1 MIELRIA
8 KLTLSFNIQN
18 HIIINWLV
26 MINILYE
33 RFHKG
38 YLFISDFTLRTFFN
52 MDDFLFGFISVF

>member
-1 MIELRIA
+1 MIKLRIA

-26 MINILYE
+26 MINIFYK

-38 YLFISDFTLRTFFN
+38 KLFISNLTLRTSFN
-52 MDDFLFGFISVF
+52 MNNFLF